1 MEENGENEKSSC
13 LWMLPEGCIAE
24 ILGLTSPL
32 DVCRLSLVC
41 KSVQF
46 AAESD
51 AVWKKFLPSDY
62 QSIIAGS
69 LSPIPDFRSKKDL
82 YVYLCH
88 HSLLIDGGRKSF
100 SLDKWTGKKCY
111 FLGARDLNI
120 AWGDTPEHW
129 TWTCLP
135 ESRFPEVAK
144 LEWVCWL
151 EIWGTIR
158 AGSLSPFTSYVAYLV
173 YKLENKYGFDYRP
186 SEVSVGIPAVE
197 SETRFAFLDPNVDT
211 ECEYEEE
218 EESCFTP
225 PCDRQCEGPYWRHDP
240 NLTFSDIQ
248 HPKLRDDGWFEIE
261 LGEFYTENEDDCIE
275 LRMHEVKAGISKQGL
290 IVEGI
295 EIRPRI
301 R

>member
-1 MEENGENEKSSC
+1 MEENGENEKSTC

-32 DVCRLSLVC
+32 VVCRFSLVS
-41 KSVQF
+41 KSVQS

-51 AVWKKFLPSDY
+51 AVWTKFLPSDY

-82 YVYLCH
+82 YVYLCS

-100 SLDKWTGKKCY
+100 SLDKWTGKKYY

-120 AWGDTPEHW
+120 VWSDTPEYW
-129 TWTCLP
+129 KWTCLP
-135 ESRFPEVAK
+135 ESRFPEVAM
-144 LEWVCWL
+144 LEYVFWL

-173 YKLENKYGFDYRP
+173 YKLENKLGFNYRP
-186 SEVSVGIPAVE
+186 SEVSVGIPAIE
-197 SETRFAFLDPNVDT
+197 SETRFAFLDPDVDT

-218 EESCFTP
+218 EFCYTP
-225 PCDRQCEGPYWRHDP
+225 PCDRYQEGQAPYWPHDP
-240 NLTFSDIQ
+240 NLIFSDIQ
-248 HPKLRDDGWFEIE
+248 HPRLRDDGWFEVE
-261 LGEFYTENEDDCIE
+261 LGEFYTENGDDCIE
-275 LRMHEVKAGISKQGL
+275 LRMHEVKG
-290 IVEGI
+290 
-295 EIRPRI
+295 EI
-301 R
+301 